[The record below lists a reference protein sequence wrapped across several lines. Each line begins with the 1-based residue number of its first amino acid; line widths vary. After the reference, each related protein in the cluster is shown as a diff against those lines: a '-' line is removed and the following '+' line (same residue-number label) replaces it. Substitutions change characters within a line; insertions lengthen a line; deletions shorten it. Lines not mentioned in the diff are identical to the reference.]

1 LPVLLAIGGG
11 HYSSN
16 GARYDGLPPPLRFT
30 IADWPITTE
39 ADLKSAI
46 AITNPLACHSLYL
59 TVNLCLTSPSV
70 LIPKE
75 FPVMKKNLIA
85 TLLVTSFLFACAIV
99 AVSGRPAAGDVPAP
113 PAIGATIADFSLP
126 DASGKERTLASL
138 AGKNGSVLIFMAVQC
153 PVSNA
158 YNERMEKLA
167 QDYKA
172 KGINVIGI
180 NSNVG
185 DSAEAVKA
193 HAAEKNLTFV
203 ILKDAGNKIA
213 DRLGA
218 SVTPEAYFI
227 DASSKLLY
235 RGRIDNSK
243 NPEGVTSS
251 ELREALDAT
260 LAGKPI
266 TKTTANAFGC
276 TIKRA

>member
-1 LPVLLAIGGG
+1 
-11 HYSSN
+11 
-16 GARYDGLPPPLRFT
+16 
-30 IADWPITTE
+30 
-39 ADLKSAI
+39 
-46 AITNPLACHSLYL
+46 
-59 TVNLCLTSPSV
+59 
-70 LIPKE
+70 
-75 FPVMKKNLIA
+75 MKKNLII
-85 TLLVTSFLFACAIV
+85 TLLVASLLASVIV
-99 AVSGRPAAGDVPAP
+99 VVNGSTIAGDVPAP

-126 DASGKERTLASL
+126 DANGKEQTLASL
-138 AGKNGSVLIFMAVQC
+138 AGKHGAVLIFIAVQC

-180 NSNVG
+180 NSNVAE
-185 DSAEAVKA
+185 SADAVKA
-193 HAAEKNLTFV
+193 HAAEKKLTFP
-203 ILKDAGNKIA
+203 ILKDAGNKVA

-227 DASSKLLY
+227 DAGNKLLY

-243 NPEGVTSS
+243 NAEGVTTS
-251 ELREALDAT
+251 ELRDALEAT

-276 TIKRA
+276 SIKRA